1 MDEPISIRRA
11 LAPATKGNNQIPN
24 HETIKSG
31 YSPSCSPSEAD
42 LKRFTSTSSSSPFKE
57 NTTSSQRYSS
67 TLLRRAQGSSSRT
80 SSPRNLNNESSP
92 LGAGLLERKA
102 LRSAKARQHQ
112 LDAPPG
118 SDVSSP
124 IGAGLHRR
132 KLELSALRK
141 LARKSPFD
149 VGDDDL
155 CNSNECCRQALHT
168 QQQVAQSLVD
178 DIVASVVLDLC
189 DQSPIRPV
197 QVVQIVQAPTPET
210 RNLPILGVD
219 DQTKR
224 TTVLEDRQMQPL
236 AGDPGSPIVP
246 FASAAI
252 GGGRDLAADCE
263 ENMVLSPLLY
273 QRPLLYN
280 RFIYSPSM
288 GITEQGVSSHA
299 PLCLRSVV
307 KALCVCEWL
316 NGKMAMPC
324 NALPVSQRR
333 DRQANLQC
341 LACLAK
347 AFAVQVG
354 TRRAYSC
361 NLELLA

>member
-24 HETIKSG
+24 HETIRSG

-57 NTTSSQRYSS
+57 NTTRSPRYSS
-67 TLLRRAQGSSSRT
+67 TLLRRAQGSGSRT

-92 LGAGLLERKA
+92 LGAGLLDRKA
-102 LRSAKARQHQ
+102 QRSAKARQHQ

-155 CNSNECCRQALHT
+155 CNECCRQALHT

-197 QVVQIVQAPTPET
+197 QVVQIVQAPTPDT
-210 RNLPILGVD
+210 RNLPILDVD

-224 TTVLEDRQMQPL
+224 TTVLEYQQMLPL
-236 AGDPGSPIVP
+236 ASDPGSPIVP

-252 GGGRDLAADCE
+252 VGGGRDLAAECE
-263 ENMVLSPLLY
+263 EKMVLSPLFY

-280 RFIYSPSM
+280 RSVYSPSM
-288 GITEQGVSSHA
+288 GITEQGVSSRA
-299 PLCLRSVV
+299 PLCLRPVV
-307 KALCVCEWL
+307 KALCVCE
-316 NGKMAMPC
+316 
-324 NALPVSQRR
+324 
-333 DRQANLQC
+333 
-341 LACLAK
+341 
-347 AFAVQVG
+347 
-354 TRRAYSC
+354 
-361 NLELLA
+361 